1 MHCGTRNANFSQ
13 EAAIVAHPGARPG
26 WKQHTHSGFNLDQ
39 LVQDTFEGV
48 RAVTD
53 AGKQVVDD
61 WALQRNLMASL
72 GGVGGAASGS
82 VVTDP
87 PLLQQVQA
95 EPAPTVAPVVAPMPR
110 GSDAGASSTA
120 RPQGA
125 PGPAHDRLALERQYK
140 QKAPWRCISM
150 TCGNVNATSVFVCQ
164 KCGRDALKFF
174 RCTAKVKSLPCGNRQ
189 PAILQCCLKC
199 HAPVK
204 LP

>member
-1 MHCGTRNANFSQ
+1 MAPALSP
-13 EAAIVAHPGARPG
+13 AIKIVAFFV
-26 WKQHTHSGFNLDQ
+26 QGFLRHFI
-39 LVQDTFEGV
+39 LV
-48 RAVTD
+48 RALWLHSTC
-53 AGKQVVDD
+53 
-61 WALQRNLMASL
+61 
-72 GGVGGAASGS
+72 
-82 VVTDP
+82 P